1 MGQVR
6 DILWTNLG
14 QFWDKIRTTLSQ
26 LGMALGHFRDIFET
40 SLGHLLFFLG
50 QNRVIFGAQNEFL
63 RLLGERTSALC
74 AAYGHFDYV

>member
-1 MGQVR
+1 MGQAR

-14 QFWDKIRTTLSQ
+14 QFWDKTTLSQ
-26 LGMALGHFRDIFET
+26 LGMALGHFCDNFES
-40 SLGHLLFFLG
+40 SLGRLSFFLG
-50 QNRVIFGAQNEFL
+50 QNRVILGAHNEFL